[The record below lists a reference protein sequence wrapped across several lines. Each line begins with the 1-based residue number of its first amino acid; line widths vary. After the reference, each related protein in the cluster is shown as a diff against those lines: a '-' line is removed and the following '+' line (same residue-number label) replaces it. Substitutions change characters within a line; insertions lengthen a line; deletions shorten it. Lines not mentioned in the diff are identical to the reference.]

1 MICIRITRP
10 RMLDPGQF
18 KLFLNDFFG
27 CESSPISPNVR
38 SSVSALVRALDKCKI
53 RLNKAK

>member
-18 KLFLNDFFG
+18 KLFLNDFFLIT
-27 CESSPISPNVR
+27 SRHQSVMMNV
-38 SSVSALVRALDKCKI
+38 V
-53 RLNKAK
+53 N